1 MYVFKVPERYL
12 DKMAKIKEES
22 GIALSTQMKI
32 AIEDYL
38 CRYKRSKSPFMKSLG
53 EYKHPEIGEKIT
65 TKYGEAEITDIKL
78 YDKVIEE
85 LENDGFPEEEIGQ
98 FTNRVEHF
106 LGNKDKYFECDI
118 QYEDGE
124 IDRIDLS
131 EYLDI
136 KNKRG

>member
-12 DKMAKIKEES
+12 DKMAKTKKES

-38 CRYKRSKSPFMKSLG
+38 FRYERSRSPFMKSLG

-65 TKYGEAEITDIKL
+65 TKYGEAKITNIKSH
-78 YDKVIEE
+78 DKVIEE
-85 LENDGFPEEEIGQ
+85 LGNDGFPEEEIGQ

-124 IDRIDLS
+124 TDNIDWS
-131 EYLDI
+131 EHLAI
-136 KNKRG
+136 KNERG